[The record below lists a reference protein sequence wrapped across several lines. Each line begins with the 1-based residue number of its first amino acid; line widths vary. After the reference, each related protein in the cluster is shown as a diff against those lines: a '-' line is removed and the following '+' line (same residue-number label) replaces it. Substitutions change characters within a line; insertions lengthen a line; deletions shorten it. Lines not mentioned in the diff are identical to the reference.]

1 MQFLKEYE
9 AQFGIYKQLE
19 RDREKIEEGKIEE
32 LKEIIQDNLRE
43 LGNVNKSGSV
53 FWRYFA
59 PRKNNI
65 LNPIG
70 IYYKDSWNGN

>member
-19 RDREKIEEGKIEE
+19 RDREKIEEGKIEG
-32 LKEIIQDNLRE
+32 LKEIIRDNLRE

-53 FWRYFA
+53 F
-59 PRKNNI
+59 
-65 LNPIG
+65 
-70 IYYKDSWNGN
+70 

>member
-19 RDREKIEEGKIEE
+19 RDIEKIEEGKIEG
-32 LKEIIQDNLRE
+32 LKEIIRDNLRE

-53 FWRYFA
+53 F
-59 PRKNNI
+59 
-65 LNPIG
+65 
-70 IYYKDSWNGN
+70 

>member
-19 RDREKIEEGKIEE
+19 RDRETIEEGKIEE

-53 FWRYFA
+53 F
-59 PRKNNI
+59 
-65 LNPIG
+65 
-70 IYYKDSWNGN
+70 